1 MSCELSRRE
10 FLQRLAGAAG
20 LALVGAA
27 GCSSSDDSTGSGVPA
42 PVAPALAATQNPDG
56 TLTVPGGGKLQAG
69 TALAFVIPPDNVPG
83 IVFVTGKGELRALS
97 AKCTHVGCTVV
108 WERKGSTE
116 RLHCPCHASNFDT
129 NGAVLN
135 GPAKKPL
142 PRYKVQAKG
151 EDAVIT
157 VQA

>member
-27 GCSSSDDSTGSGVPA
+27 GCSSGDNSTDSGVPA
-42 PVAPALAATQNPDG
+42 PPVLSATQNPDG
-56 TLTVPGGGKLQAG
+56 TLTVPGGGKLQPG
-69 TALAFVIPPDNVPG
+69 TALAFVIPPNNDPG

-108 WERKGSTE
+108 WERQGSTE

-129 NGAVLN
+129 NGAVLD

-142 PRYKVQAKG
+142 QRYKVQAKD